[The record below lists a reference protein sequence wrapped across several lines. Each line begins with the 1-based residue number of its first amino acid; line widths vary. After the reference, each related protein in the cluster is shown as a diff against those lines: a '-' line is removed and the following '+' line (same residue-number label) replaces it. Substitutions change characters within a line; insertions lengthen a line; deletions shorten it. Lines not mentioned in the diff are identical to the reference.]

1 LAGDLSDEI
10 LERALSGRFGRYR
23 RVYDS
28 IDSTN
33 LEALRW
39 AAEEGAPEGA
49 LVVADVQTTGRGRWG
64 RSWLAEPGRALMFS
78 AVVRPLEAA
87 AARLLSTA
95 AGLAVAE
102 GIDKTCGI
110 ETKLRWPNDVL
121 AGDRK
126 LGGILVESRSAGH
139 ALDAFVVG
147 VGINLYLR
155 GGDLP
160 DEVAERATSISAQV
174 ADVTGGI
181 VPARAELLG
190 AILLELETVLQ
201 SMTAMEGRVEV
212 VRRVERRSAVIGGR
226 VVVRYADGRTSEGRA
241 TGLSAEG
248 GLVLDDRITVTAGEI
263 ELLRPAP

>member
-126 LGGILVESRSAGH
+126 LGGILVESRSTGH

-201 SMTAMEGRVEV
+201 SMTAMKGRAEV